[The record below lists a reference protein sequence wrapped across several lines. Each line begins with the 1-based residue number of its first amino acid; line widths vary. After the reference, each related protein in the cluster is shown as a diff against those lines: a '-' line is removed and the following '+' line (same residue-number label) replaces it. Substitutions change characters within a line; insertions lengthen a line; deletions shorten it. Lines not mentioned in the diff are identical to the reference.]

1 MLELDPTRLPRHVA
15 VIMDGNGRW
24 AEQRGLPRLYGH
36 RVGKDSVR
44 AVVETSRRLGIK
56 YLSLYAFST
65 ENWARPLRE
74 VDGLMALLRRYLASE
89 LGKMMQHQ
97 IRLRAV
103 GSLRR
108 LPPAVREALRSTVEA
123 TKRNTGMTVMLAVSY
138 GGREEI
144 ARAARAIARRVERG
158 ELDPGRITART
169 VAKHLGTA
177 GIPDPDLL
185 DPYGRRDAYQQLLPL
200 AARLHRDL
208 RQQEHVAGVPRARV
222 PPGARVLPA
231 APAPLRPRSRAAR
244 ARTAPGRLLSAR
256 LERGGG
262 PRGCAGAEDAA
273 PHRRRRDPASG

>member
-44 AVVETSRRLGIK
+44 AVVETSRRLGVK

-89 LGKMMQHQ
+89 LGKMMKHQ

-103 GSLRR
+103 GSLRK
-108 LPPAVREALRSTVEA
+108 LPPAVREALRATVEA

-185 DPYGRRDAYQQLLPL
+185 IRTGGEMRISNFLLWNLAYTELYFSPLLWPDFDAAALDAALDFYAGRER
-200 AARLHRDL
+200 RF
-208 RQQEHVAGVPRARV
+208 G
-222 PPGARVLPA
+222 
-231 APAPLRPRSRAAR
+231 
-244 ARTAPGRLLSAR
+244 RTAAEAEAEGAGR
-256 LERGGG
+256 
-262 PRGCAGAEDAA
+262 
-273 PHRRRRDPASG
+273 